1 VPVTSI
7 DYPGLQPSK
16 QPAKMKLLADLAG
29 SEKELEEL
37 PMTSIPSF
45 HISQTR
51 TRHLRSTRARNK
63 CVSLCLHHADPMFL
77 GINALSQ
84 PNNMRGY

>member
-1 VPVTSI
+1 MPATSI

-51 TRHLRSTRARNK
+51 TRHLRSTRARNM
-63 CVSLCLHHADPMFL
+63 CVSSCLHHTYL
-77 GINALSQ
+77 IRIGINALLQ
-84 PNNMRGY
+84 PNNMSAD